1 MSYMLLKATFVA
13 KNKQYVNAI
22 FTYFSKSFFGHLGF
36 FFFGAGVFIH
46 LLLILVVG
54 SIITRYI
61 IGRKIVGNTKKV
73 KPTKLI
79 AYKFNNTSK

>member
-1 MSYMLLKATFVA
+1 MATQFLHISAKVLLVIWAF
-13 KNKQYVNAI
+13 
-22 FTYFSKSFFGHLGF
+22 GF

>member
-36 FFFGAGVFIH
+36 FFFGSGTIIH
-46 LLLILVVG
+46 LLLILAVG
-54 SIITRYI
+54 A
-61 IGRKIVGNTKKV
+61 
-73 KPTKLI
+73 LI
-79 AYKFNNTSK
+79 ARYVIGGKI